1 MRVDPRNGFFSS
13 RSSWKLVGVAAAAA
27 VRTDDGQQRDG
38 DPGGVSLDMNYD
50 AFAAHSKA
58 RNLDRCLGEAQLRPQ
73 TRYGNWRKVRLCFGV
88 WFRVQDG
95 YRGGGEKKQ

>member
-50 AFAAHSKA
+50 AFAAHS
-58 RNLDRCLGEAQLRPQ
+58 
-73 TRYGNWRKVRLCFGV
+73 
-88 WFRVQDG
+88 
-95 YRGGGEKKQ
+95 

>member
-50 AFAAHSKA
+50 AFAARAKA
-58 RNLDRCLGEAQLRPQ
+58 RNLDRCLREA
-73 TRYGNWRKVRLCFGV
+73 RYGNWRKVRLCFGV
-88 WFRVQDG
+88 WFREQDG
-95 YRGGGEKKQ
+95 YRETKKKKNSPK

>member
-1 MRVDPRNGFFSS
+1 MAFFPSL
-13 RSSWKLVGVAAAAA
+13 SSWKLVGVAAAAA

-58 RNLDRCLGEAQLRPQ
+58 RNLDRCLRRNYAHRRD
-73 TRYGNWRKVRLCFGV
+73 TVT
-88 WFRVQDG
+88 
-95 YRGGGEKKQ
+95 GGK